1 MKITEMENALHF
13 SSIQKS
19 EQQSLDELESEITE
33 EFIIEPLYDEKDENV
48 EKEEEKPVEMIEWF
62 EINYEKMQ
70 DIKIKWSVI

>member
-48 EKEEEKPVEMIEWF
+48 EKEEEKPVEMIE
-62 EINYEKMQ
+62 
-70 DIKIKWSVI
+70 

>member
-33 EFIIEPLYDEKDENV
+33 EFIIEPLHDEKDENV
-48 EKEEEKPVEMIEWF
+48 EKEEEKPVEMIE
-62 EINYEKMQ
+62 
-70 DIKIKWSVI
+70 